1 VHISCVKDD
10 YWKEVDMTDA
20 LKLRAPLACRL
31 ARVDKQRFNEAV
43 ARGEYPCAPRAVQG
57 VSRTLSIAETIA
69 LYCWGRMLE
78 LTISSKQA
86 GNFACEILTLVK
98 HIDEGRAPAHAWAC
112 IIKTGWDSYEFACS
126 DPNEPDIEKRQKAGV
141 VSPTPLNYG
150 QSGVIFTINFQIAF
164 IRGMIRQGV
173 DEYRATLGEEEAIG

>member
-1 VHISCVKDD
+1 
-10 YWKEVDMTDA
+10 MTIG

-43 ARGEYPCAPRAVQG
+43 ARGEYTCAPKAIQG
-57 VSRTLSIAETIA
+57 VSRTLTVAETIA

-78 LTISSKQA
+78 LSMSAKQA
-86 GNFACEILTLVK
+86 GYFACGILDLVRRVESG
-98 HIDEGRAPAHAWAC
+98 DAPSNSWAC
-112 IIKTGWDSYEFACS
+112 VIRTGYDSYEFACS
-126 DPNEPDIEKRQKAGV
+126 DPTELDLEALQKTGV

-164 IRGMIRQGV
+164 IRKVILQEIE
-173 DEYRATLGEEEAIG
+173 DYRATLGEEEAIG